1 MNITTPPSPPFY
13 GHPQPTKATMITCSI
28 AGTDYHNLVNG
39 QYVENFHVQELRIYE
54 DNCKFYFTGQL
65 IIEAQYNTFERYL
78 APQADVVI
86 AFVAPP
92 GHIYQEVFKVYSYES
107 KPREGDIEGSMVI
120 TIALMG
126 KEYFKDKASQVQ
138 KNFQNVTGTTAAS
151 AIHRQYLSENG
162 GLAIKPG
169 SLGMIGKQLHAHQ
182 VLSKQPSKAINDL
195 LDKSIFPTAHS
206 GPGVY
211 FRNKPGYII
220 GALEHLIKTQPITG
234 RFQHFPA
241 AGASLRHTMEGYSD
255 VIHFRPMAP
264 PGEDRGGARNDVS
277 KKVNGFVDVA
287 EGISKTSKGE
297 GGTGYAGGVT
307 KNIIDGVR
315 QFVNVDKQ
323 GPGNF
328 QSKENDFISKLTYS
342 PKYWVSVPM
351 QDGIKVTVGDNIT
364 VRYPVSDE
372 IQTKTLWV
380 ARLIHELRFTEG
392 KDRSVVTVTGTTD
405 LFGVYY
411 R

>member
-1 MNITTPPSPPFY
+1 MEIDPRATFST
-13 GHPQPTKATMITCSI
+13 HVQPTKATMITCSI
-28 AGTDYHNLVNG
+28 AGTDYHTLVNG
-39 QYVENFHVQELRIYE
+39 EYRENFHVQELRIYE

-92 GHIYQEVFKVYSYES
+92 GRLYQEVFKVYSYES
-107 KPREGDIEGSMVI
+107 KPREGDIQGSMVV

-151 AIHRQYLSENG
+151 EIHKHYLSENG
-162 GLAIKPG
+162 KLAIIPE

-234 RFQHFPA
+234 RFKHFPA
-241 AGASLRHTMEGYSD
+241 AGADLIHTFEGYSD

-264 PGEDRGGARNDVS
+264 PGEDRGGARNEAS
-277 KKVNGFVDVA
+277 KKVLSSLDF
-287 EGISKTSKGE
+287 KTGKPVTGKGE
-297 GGTGYAGGVT
+297 GGSGYAEGVST
-307 KNIIDGVR
+307 NFTDELR
-315 QFVNVDKQ
+315 QEIGIDKQ
-323 GPGNF
+323 GPGNH
-328 QSKENDFISKLTYS
+328 QAKENAFISKLTYS

-351 QDGIKVTVGDNIT
+351 QEGIKVTVGDNIT

-405 LFGVYY
+405 LFGVYLA
-411 R
+411 